1 MMMVWGV
8 QARVSLAYMIPS
20 ASRSS
25 KHLAGNA
32 VHKETSVQEGSS
44 ATKKG
49 GVSEDVKSMLTCLQK
64 HFPDEV
70 SLDRVWARERRRPW
84 SQQPRS
90 TQSFW
95 RQTST
100 RICRS
105 CQHRRRCWAS
115 APLRCRM
122 VPSRVPRFC
131 VCKQSVSVA
140 LDE

>member
-70 SLDRVWARERRRPW
+70 SLDRVLGTRKKKAVVSAAEEYTELLEADFYQDMPILPT
-84 SQQPRS
+84 SKEMLGQCAFEMQDGSEPRA
-90 TQSFW
+90 SF
-95 RQTST
+95 
-100 RICRS
+100 
-105 CQHRRRCWAS
+105 
-115 APLRCRM
+115 L
-122 VPSRVPRFC
+122 C
-131 VCKQSVSVA
+131 V
-140 LDE
+140 